1 MQGKICFCY
10 FCALFLWINVSMVY
24 IFYDTIQ
31 LFKDNYFYNN
41 INGESDIKNGALV
54 QWLQS

>member
-54 QWLQS
+54 Q